1 MIKLFLIELF
11 GFQLAFSAIL
21 IRNYFPDIEIHN
33 RELQRYNMANYF
45 YGDSLNY
52 STSPNKHIHF
62 EKSHKICDVKFD
74 GHISHTFMLDPTSD
88 NMPQILLVLYPNFT
102 ITKYQMDDACAPTF
116 LSVDMQEKLKIS
128 LIQIQ
133 TTRSLFAFHKGAND
147 FQSIVYFTGKKE
159 KTENIG
165 EYVMLFEWKKDDV
178 VKLLAVVPAGVLAN
192 ATLLVIDDLLFVY
205 YKCIDR
211 STCSTPPEKNA
222 VYGYLLK
229 CQNTINDLG
238 PYLIAKLDSEFFKTD
253 SLMISDIT
261 VYKDCLLISNIAKD
275 VVYQVRLSFSDRM
288 LIFVRNFKF
297 STRVESLAINKQ
309 NKDLFYVASRLNHKR
324 NAEIYEMV
332 NGSISDIYYDYSA
345 GDGSHEIINN
355 RSSYKIAYSCT
366 TQHFHFTSIY
376 NEHSRN
382 EHYIRIVSFSNK
394 YLNICPLLIGFYYLI
409 ALYLITIMC

>member
-11 GFQLAFSAIL
+11 GIQISIFSYSHQKL
-21 IRNYFPDIEIHN
+21 FPRHRNSQ

-165 EYVMLFEWKKDDV
+165 GNYVMLFEWKKDDV

-238 PYLIAKLDSEFFKTD
+238 PYLIAKLDSD
-253 SLMISDIT
+253 SFMI
-261 VYKDCLLISNIAKD
+261 
-275 VVYQVRLSFSDRM
+275 
-288 LIFVRNFKF
+288 
-297 STRVESLAINKQ
+297 
-309 NKDLFYVASRLNHKR
+309 
-324 NAEIYEMV
+324 
-332 NGSISDIYYDYSA
+332 
-345 GDGSHEIINN
+345 
-355 RSSYKIAYSCT
+355 
-366 TQHFHFTSIY
+366 
-376 NEHSRN
+376 
-382 EHYIRIVSFSNK
+382 
-394 YLNICPLLIGFYYLI
+394 P
-409 ALYLITIMC
+409 